1 MSVTQGGFALE
12 SDVFAE
18 YNPLTISLRR
28 PMKSPVLTSL
38 NKAFIA
44 FTLMIICTPGQ
55 AANYSTD
62 VNLKPIVALIEQG
75 RYESA
80 INLLHDKLDV
90 DPDNADIMSLLGFS
104 YRKTRNYEDALTFY
118 EWALRAEP
126 DHRGANEYL
135 GELYLE
141 TNQIDKALKQ
151 LQILDNICSNCKEYS
166 TLKKAIDS
174 FRSSASNS

>member
-1 MSVTQGGFALE
+1 MKYPVPS
-12 SDVFAE
+12 
-18 YNPLTISLRR
+18 SL
-28 PMKSPVLTSL
+28 SPVL
-38 NKAFIA
+38 IA
-44 FTLMIICTPGQ
+44 IALAIVATAGQ

-75 RYESA
+75 KYESA

-141 TNQIDKALKQ
+141 TNQIDKAVRQ
-151 LQILDNICSNCKEYS
+151 LQILDSLCSNCKEYS

-174 FRSSASNS
+174 FQSRASNS

>member
-1 MSVTQGGFALE
+1 MNAPRISTMNPAL
-12 SDVFAE
+12 VALLL
-18 YNPLTISLRR
+18 LTFSTI
-28 PMKSPVLTSL
+28 
-38 NKAFIA
+38 
-44 FTLMIICTPGQ
+44 GQ
-55 AANYSTD
+55 AAGGNYTSNTD
-62 VNLKPIVALIEQG
+62 LRPILELIEQG
-75 RYESA
+75 KYESA
-80 INLLHDKLDV
+80 INRLHDELDA

-141 TNQIDKALKQ
+141 TNQIDKAMQQ
-151 LQILDNICSNCKEYS
+151 LDKLDDICRTSCKEYS

-174 FRSSASNS
+174 FQQTASNS